1 MDTSVVKCS
10 ECGSRNLILDESKGE
25 RHCSDCGLI
34 LEDTMIDP
42 GPEWVNHSSESK
54 DRSRV
59 GMPVNALRHDK
70 GLSTDLDW
78 RNSDYSGT
86 PISSKARAQY
96 YRMRKWQQRSRQTNS
111 RERALQQG
119 YQVIESVASKLGLS
133 KPCAERAGNIYKK
146 AQEEGV
152 VRGRSIAVCACA
164 CLYISNQ
171 LFQTGRT
178 VEDIAQAS
186 KISNKEI
193 GRVYRGIKR
202 DLRIRTPAPT
212 PLVYIDRFCSELG
225 LPASVKSR
233 TKEII
238 SEADSKDIIDGKSPC
253 GIAAAC
259 IYIAAS
265 LEGFHRTQRDISI
278 ASNTTE
284 VTIRNRYKE
293 ICRVLGYEVSA
304 APYTH
309 PESKPHEK
317 TDASLNTVHSE

>member
-10 ECGSRNLILDESKGE
+10 ECGSRNLVLDDNKGE

-34 LEDTMIDP
+34 LEHTMIDH
-42 GPEWVNHSSESK
+42 GPEWVNHTSDGVDK
-54 DRSRV
+54 ARV
-59 GMPVNALRHDK
+59 GLPADALRHDK

-78 RNSDYSGT
+78 RNRDYSGT
-86 PISSKARAQY
+86 AIPSKARAQY
-96 YRMRKWQQRSRQTNS
+96 YRMRKWQQRSRQSNA
-111 RERALQQG
+111 RERALTQG
-119 YQVIESVASKLGLS
+119 YQVIESVSSKLGLTR
-133 KPCAERAGNIYKK
+133 PCAERAASIYKK

-178 VEDIAQAS
+178 VDDIAHAS

-202 DLRIRTPAPT
+202 VLRIRTPAPT
-212 PLVYIDRFCSELG
+212 PLVYIERFCSELG
-225 LPASVKSR
+225 LPPSVVAR
-233 TKEII
+233 TKQII
-238 SEADSKDIIDGKSPC
+238 AEADAKDIVDGKSPC

-265 LEGFHRTQRDISI
+265 LEGFHRTQRDISS

-293 ICRVLGYEVSA
+293 ICKVLGYEVSP
-304 APYTH
+304 APYTY
-309 PESKPHEK
+309 PESQSHEK
-317 TDASLNTVHSE
+317 TDVSLNTASSE